1 MRLAFSFSIIL
12 IIALV
17 AVFVSF
23 VIGAAA
29 GVLGH
34 MFYVKNRDTK
44 AAETKAANNEI
55 I

>member
-23 VIGAAA
+23 IIGAAA

-44 AAETKAANNEI
+44 AAEAQAANNEI

>member
-1 MRLAFSFSIIL
+1 MSSALSFSIL
-12 IIALV
+12 GIIALV

-34 MFYVKNRDTK
+34 MFYVKNRDMK
-44 AAETKAANNEI
+44 AAEAKAANNEI

>member
-1 MRLAFSFSIIL
+1 MSSALSFSIIL

-44 AAETKAANNEI
+44 AAEEKATDNETK
-55 I
+55 

>member
-44 AAETKAANNEI
+44 AAEAKAANNEI